1 MTTIATNPGDAHP
14 VGDNPNIFFAR
25 RRGQRPGRKSRNG
38 AVLLLMSIMLVCMLA
53 LGALAIG
60 VAQLQLA
67 QTQAQIAVDCAAL
80 SAVAVLGEASGDS
93 WREVAMHV
101 ASQNEAGGV
110 PCSLQSEDVELG
122 SYVAADDGS
131 LHFVAGE
138 MPNNAI
144 RVDYK
149 SPAGAEVQ
157 LAFPFMS
164 SIDRFAVKATN
175 VTAKAGH
182 DVCLCLDRSQSMCRE
197 PSGQLPASI
206 ETTKPGC
213 PLYAQFYPHPT
224 ISRWAI
230 LKSAIPA
237 IVEGFEQSEVEEQ
250 LALVTFGS
258 TKSVTYGGWSSYY
271 NASEVDV
278 ALTQDYDL
286 APEALHHMWDD
297 RPMLSGGTRIDEGI
311 DTAIEVLTRPDR
323 EFAHRTIVLVSD
335 GRQAPYTTLHI
346 EAAHRAAAEGIV
358 IHAICFNAKE
368 EARDDAMEIAA
379 ITGGRYFFA
388 VDEEE
393 LRDVF
398 GSVSD
403 LAEIAIVE

>member
-1 MTTIATNPGDAHP
+1 MINTATNPCDANP
-14 VGDNPNIFFAR
+14 VGVDPDIVFE
-25 RRGQRPGRKSRNG
+25 GSSCQRPGRRSRNG
-38 AVLLLMSIMLVCMLA
+38 AVLLLMSIMLVCMLS

-67 QTQAQIAVDCAAL
+67 QTQAQVAVDCAAL
-80 SAVAVLGEASGDS
+80 SAVAVLGEGTGDS
-93 WREVAMHV
+93 WNEIAVLV

-110 PCSLQSEDVELG
+110 PCSLNSGDVELG
-122 SYVAADDGS
+122 SYVTGADGS
-131 LHFVAGE
+131 SQFVAGA
-138 MPNNAI
+138 MPNNAVK
-144 RVDYK
+144 VDYK

-197 PSGQLPASI
+197 PSGKLPAKI
-206 ETTKPGC
+206 ERTKPGC
-213 PLYAQFYPHPT
+213 PLYAKWYPHPT
-224 ISRWAI
+224 ISRWAVM
-230 LKSAIPA
+230 KSAIPA
-237 IVEGFEQSEVEEQ
+237 IVEGFERSEVDEQ
-250 LALVTFGS
+250 VALVTFGS

-271 NASEVDV
+271 NPSEVDV
-278 ALTQDYDL
+278 ALTKNYDL
-286 APEALHHMWDD
+286 VVEELYHMWDD
-297 RPMLSGGTRIDEGI
+297 RPMLSGGTRIDNGI
-311 DTAIEVLTRPDR
+311 DSAIEVLTRPDR
-323 EFAHRTIVLVSD
+323 EFAHRTIVLVTD
-335 GRQAPYTTLHI
+335 GRQAPYSKLHI

-358 IHAICFNAKE
+358 IHAICFNAKA
-368 EARDDAMEIAA
+368 EAREDAQEIAA
-379 ITGGRYFFA
+379 VTGGKYFFA

-393 LRDVF
+393 LRAIF